1 MANNENPILEL
12 KNSLVL
18 EKIKNE
24 GVDSVSEWIHN
35 LANDPKPSLK
45 CIKTSLRQTI
55 LKKHTRLNKTKKR
68 EAGKTGK
75 GTYAYWAEQLYKI
88 PKATD
93 RKVQNYA
100 VAEIAQ
106 TITRNQVFF
115 VRDELAEE
123 KKRVDILTGNIKAC
137 EMKLESRNT
146 ELKRLRSR
154 ETFHRNKA
162 LKLEQKVKE
171 CELESEKSDGMINVN
186 LKVISEMYENVKD
199 ENLQLNEKILYLEET
214 IRKLKD
220 ETIVTQ
226 HKQSHAFT
234 SQFREMVYKL
244 LQEGVTNRQVGPVIE
259 AVLAFANKKV
269 DNLPSEKTI
278 RNMNSERLGQSKQQC
293 SEKLSMMEN
302 DHNGTR

>member
-1 MANNENPILEL
+1 MASIDNPILEF
-12 KNSLVL
+12 KNILL
-18 EKIKNE
+18 HKKIKNE
-24 GVDSVSEWIHN
+24 GIDSVITWIHEI
-35 LANDPKPSLK
+35 ADEPKPLLKYIRKSLQDK
-45 CIKTSLRQTI
+45 I
-55 LKKHTRLNKTKKR
+55 LKKHTELMKTRVRDEKR
-68 EAGKTGK
+68 GKTGK
-75 GTYAYWAEQLYKI
+75 GTYTFWVEQFYEI
-88 PKATD
+88 PKVGT
-93 RKVQNYA
+93 RKCQNTA
-100 VAEIAQ
+100 AAEIAQ
-106 TITRNQVFF
+106 TVTRNQHTF

-199 ENLQLNEKILYLEET
+199 ENLQLNEKILCLEET

-278 RNMNSERLGQSKQQC
+278 RNMNSERLGQS
-293 SEKLSMMEN
+293 
-302 DHNGTR
+302 

>member
-1 MANNENPILEL
+1 MANDDKQISKFNL
-12 KNSLVL
+12 KNILVH

-24 GVDSVSEWIHN
+24 GLDSVVTWIHGI
-35 LANDPKPSLK
+35 ADEPKPLERHIEKSLK
-45 CIKTSLRQTI
+45 DNIV
-55 LKKHTRLNKTKKR
+55 KKHTELMKTRARDEKR
-68 EAGKTGK
+68 GKTGK
-75 GTYAYWAEQLYKI
+75 GTLAFWVEQFYEI
-88 PKATD
+88 PKVGT
-93 RKVQNYA
+93 RQEKQNIA
-100 VAEIAQ
+100 AAEIAQ
-106 TITRNQVFF
+106 TVTRNQHTF

-186 LKVISEMYENVKD
+186 LKVISDMYENVKD

-278 RNMNSERLGQSKQQC
+278 RNMNSERLGQSKQ
-293 SEKLSMMEN
+293 
-302 DHNGTR
+302 